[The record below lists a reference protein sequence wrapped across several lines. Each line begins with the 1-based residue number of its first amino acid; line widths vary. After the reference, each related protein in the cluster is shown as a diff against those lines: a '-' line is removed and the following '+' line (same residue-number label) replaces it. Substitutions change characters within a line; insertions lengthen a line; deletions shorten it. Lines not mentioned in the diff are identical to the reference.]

1 MAASDHE
8 GRAHRR
14 DEAAAERALKAFK
27 ALRIALLRDPMRQ
40 TIKFLHKHELSYAA
54 VVALMTLRDRGS
66 QSISDLSTEIGLSLA
81 ATSQLVD
88 KLVKDGLV
96 RRTATEPDRR
106 RKEVALA
113 AKGQTFLDR
122 VESAHSTA
130 AVQVLLRLRPAS
142 LRKLTHTFEAT
153 LAELG
158 DG

>member
-8 GRAHRR
+8 GKASRR
-14 DEAAAERALKAFK
+14 DEAGAERALKAFK

-54 VVALMTLRDRGS
+54 VVALMTLRDRGN
-66 QSISDLSTEIGLSLA
+66 QSMSDLSAEIGLSLA

-96 RRTATEPDRR
+96 RRTPTEPDRR

-113 AKGQTFLDR
+113 AKGHTFLER
-122 VESAHSTA
+122 VVSAHSAA
-130 AVQVLLRLRPAS
+130 AVQVLLRLHPSS
-142 LRKLTHTFEAT
+142 LRKLSRTFEAA

-158 DG
+158 ES